1 MVQLYQLFYYLIKG
15 VSLLVRTSGQSVV
28 SHGRQ
33 QALSASPQG
42 HFLLLP
48 SDNSLLLK
56 SIAVSEM
63 MLPSDVQS
71 PVEGPSDSA
80 LSVVASCLDQVLPNL
95 ISSQF
100 RLQPWHQKQYV
111 DFLFSFFFFFSQIE
125 FSSSYNPLLVHS
137 DLYKCLIAQ
146 SLKSNSASKP
156 LKRRFQTSQVGKS
169 GQRMMS
175 PKKIQ
180 LFVMIPL
187 YGTPLAQLTVFWNLP
202 SSKST
207 VTVGQIAGKKYFS
220 TVMCNSEIRWV
231 I

>member
-1 MVQLYQLFYYLIKG
+1 MVQLYQLFYYLYKG

-71 PVEGPSDSA
+71 PVEGPSDRA
-80 LSVVASCLDQVLPNL
+80 LSVVASYLDQVLPNL

-111 DFLFSFFFFFSQIE
+111 DFLFSFFFFFTDWILQFIQSTSGSFRSIQVSNRSIPKE
-125 FSSSYNPLLVHS
+125 QFSFETT
-137 DLYKCLIAQ
+137 KKAF
-146 SLKSNSASKP
+146 SNI
-156 LKRRFQTSQVGKS
+156 S
-169 GQRMMS
+169 G
-175 PKKIQ
+175 
-180 LFVMIPL
+180 
-187 YGTPLAQLTVFWNLP
+187 W
-202 SSKST
+202 
-207 VTVGQIAGKKYFS
+207 
-220 TVMCNSEIRWV
+220 
-231 I
+231 

>member
-1 MVQLYQLFYYLIKG
+1 MVQLYQLFYYLYKG

-28 SHGRQ
+28 SHGCQ

-100 RLQPWHQKQYV
+100 RLQPWHQEQYV
-111 DFLFSFFFFFSQIE
+111 DFLFSFFSQIE
-125 FSSSYNPLLVHS
+125 FSNSYNPLLVHS
-137 DLYKCLIAQ
+137 DLYNCLISQ

-156 LKRRFQTSQVGKS
+156 LKRRFQASQVGKS

-187 YGTPLAQLTVFWNLP
+187 YGTLLAKLTVFWNLP

-207 VTVGQIAGKKYFS
+207 VTVGQIARKKSFS
-220 TVMCNSEIRWV
+220 TVMCNSEIRW
-231 I
+231 II